1 MSGPPPA
8 NAPLLPSPSSTSSAE
23 QPPPAVPSALMSSSV
38 PPSSSSS
45 IPAPAR
51 ATKSPPLAHSLSTL
65 KVADPPIANPV
76 IPTSIPT
83 GITSSLADADEHPLP
98 SSKRRRSSAGGAVPA
113 SAPGS
118 AGKGHRRTPSG
129 RVLEDDDSPGSP
141 LLGSSLSG
149 FAGSGAGGTR
159 AISAGLAMS
168 TPGSVGAGA
177 ASGPLNGSSAEQE
190 LLQGKEKEEP
200 PRISPLQTGNSLRA
214 SPAVHFELPSFP
226 VLPPSQPAPNQTF
239 QTPSQVSSILSLPP
253 PLLLQLAR
261 TDSPEEQREI
271 AERASAKSYLSSMAI
286 PPPSPTTFVNDIQKA
301 GLSMTPA
308 ASGGPISSSATSAPT
323 VSSAAG
329 ASSTPSTDASSSALS
344 LPSRSSPHPLTL
356 LASVPF
362 TLPSLS
368 TLQSATRNNPAIPLL
383 LGQGFSPP
391 IPGVLAPIPGIPG
404 VGEALKLAI
413 ADGRTTEEG
422 GFKPSF
428 ASAEDWSLRAAKEQ
442 VLSSGR
448 RPSSSSSGETTAVPR
463 SPSSANTATP
473 TRPTLT
479 PSHSFNAREI
489 TALAAQMK
497 QWALAEQE
505 KQVEQH
511 VVEAKSAAVLLAAQ
525 AQVAAAGEGGEG
537 VAVGTGDGIEGAG
550 GIGDAQLDLSEYAE
564 AYKKQLDA
572 LASGY
577 FAQLHR
583 DALARLVE
591 EKTAEDAGVG
601 TAGSAGAGEATTTAN
616 GSITL
621 STSSSPGDSSTTTSA
636 PPHVSPTGFVA
647 AASGHPSPA
656 GSPPPVPTSASSSVP
671 VLSSSQAPTLTS
683 LTSLTSSR
691 HVAESMHIRASAAA
705 AVAAQVMAAKDLA
718 RSAGERLVRLGAD
731 TQKVVDG
738 VREVVEAE
746 GQKSRRGSE
755 TVGTGM
761 VGMRRGSADVA
772 TASSAAGMSRTLS
785 GGSVQSI
792 PEQDK
797 MAVEDVGMVPT
808 PSSGAVGGPS
818 QTPVAAAPPPPL
830 PSASRMPASPLSAR
844 DLASLPPAQAPSAAS
859 HPGAPSDPA
868 SAIAT
873 VGSHAQQRQSSLPSH
888 HHPQQQHHHPQNIQ
902 QELHQSAAPLTPAQ
916 TGSSGGPGD
925 LSNPSVLASVAA
937 PHKRDYLL
945 SYAHAMYAKDPHS
958 DDLLPLLHTL
968 ESMHPDHL
976 PTLLLISCVYYTR
989 GELESSLYYNK
1000 RLLGFDPTYVE
1011 AMSNIGTTLRAM
1023 GKWSEAEN
1031 WWWKAIKLR
1040 PTYWD
1045 ATENLLG
1052 VLCNPIPHA
1061 PPTIDGHGVA
1071 QHPPTQPR
1079 YHEAIALCEYVESQ
1093 IFAPPA
1099 SAQHPAYPPTSN
1111 QFLNPI
1117 AALPRPRK
1125 LPATVPFNHVHR
1137 LQNLLYAKGN
1147 LRLQLGDIVGAQDE
1161 YEKAIE
1167 VALSFPEWAQR
1178 IPNLQWPLEGCTTRD
1193 LLVATTVIGRI
1204 LAAYAQGGTD
1214 NSLVTRTA
1222 VQLGVADERGGIP
1235 FERIFRV
1242 VKDGGDA
1249 YAAKLLE
1256 LGGGV
1261 LPTVL
1266 LQPHLLAQLPGM
1278 LFTEAR
1284 GGLPALLDPSL
1295 AAADPS
1301 SASVVDPARKAIE
1314 ASAKQT
1320 TSTMLLTLA
1329 KLLQDSLGP
1338 TSTVKVIVGGIP
1350 ASQSLL
1356 LPLYYV
1362 ALALYP
1368 SPSTCNNL
1376 GILLSTLTAT
1386 TLVGGNDP
1394 AKPPVLLTGQSL
1406 ALAYY
1411 QTGLKLDPRHPHLY
1425 TNLGS
1430 LLKDMGKLAEAVEM
1444 YKSAVQFNP
1453 TFDVALANLAN
1464 AVKDT
1469 GQIQESIPYYRQAVK
1484 LNPNFPE
1491 AVCGLV
1497 NALGGVCD
1505 WAGRGGVE
1513 EEWLVNEHKQLLHV
1527 PTPPGRP
1534 RPRQGYMAQISDLV
1548 ARQLR
1553 EGLSYGIGSLR
1564 ASGNFQDWMNLI
1576 AHAIFGTTH
1585 PSPAAMQPWI
1595 ARLQFLLSD
1604 YDRPTS
1610 NINEGGYLIRLIE
1623 RLMRRIQRRWYL
1635 SEFGAKVYIE
1645 SGEQTPN
1652 RINPTQADL
1661 VKYRR
1666 PALPPSLP
1674 PIPVPTVLP
1683 FHCFT
1688 LPVTAR
1694 ETRLISHRTGLRISH
1709 ATLNQPWMP
1718 PIVYPPPRPP
1728 ANGKINVGYVSS
1740 DLGNHPLSHLMQSVF
1755 GYHDLD
1761 RYNVFVYA
1769 TSPSDKSPYRLKIE
1783 HESQH
1788 FFDVSA
1794 ESTAQIVERIVKDEI
1809 HVLINLSGYTKG
1821 ARNEVFAARPAPVQ
1835 MSYMGFASTLSAGW
1849 CDYFIVDPI
1858 VCPPHL
1864 VSGNQWRYWAGHT
1877 TSVVDT
1883 KALGPTDFEGDLDPE
1898 SSSEGYVYTEKL
1910 IYLPHSYFVT
1920 DHKQAWRED
1929 ESVGLKPGEAPIT
1942 STLPPSNEVSWALEE
1957 NKRLQMRRAMF
1968 PNIRDDT
1975 IILANWNQLYKIDPF
1990 IFRIWLNILK
2000 QHPNAILWLLRFP
2013 APGEAHLKDTAVR
2026 WAGEEVA
2033 NRVIFT
2039 DVANKN
2045 DHIHRGRIADLFLDT
2060 TECNAHTTAAD
2071 ILWSGTPILTFPRHS
2086 HKMCSRVAAS
2096 IAVATGFGPQM
2107 IVNSAEEYER
2117 RALELA
2123 ASLAYETI
2131 PADPS
2136 KPPTTLEGRE
2146 QRRGRGELAELRK
2159 KLFLTREQSP
2169 LFDTR
2174 RWVRNLETGLREAWE
2189 RWVRGHEFEDAPEWM
2204 DGPGR
2209 ASACIWIEDDVD
2221 AQNLQRRRP
2230 YF

>member
-1 MSGPPPA
+1 MSGPPPTSA
-8 NAPLLPSPSSTSSAE
+8 APLPSTSSSAAE
-23 QPPPAVPSALMSSSV
+23 QPPPGVPSAQLSASV

-51 ATKSPPLAHSLSTL
+51 AASSPPLAHALSTL
-65 KVADPPIANPV
+65 EVADPPNFKPVSPATAATAASSSIA
-76 IPTSIPT
+76 TSDDP
-83 GITSSLADADEHPLP
+83 PLP
-98 SSKRRRSSAGGAVPA
+98 SSKRRRSSAGVGVPA
-113 SAPGS
+113 SAPGP
-118 AGKGHRRTPSG
+118 AAKGHRRTPSG
-129 RVLEDDDSPGSP
+129 RILEDGDAPGSP
-141 LLGSSLSG
+141 LIGSSLSG
-149 FAGSGAGGTR
+149 FAGGSADGAPRRGSLT
-159 AISAGLAMS
+159 GLAL
-168 TPGSVGAGA
+168 TPGSGAPAGGSVVRMNGA
-177 ASGPLNGSSAEQE
+177 QEQPH
-190 LLQGKEKEEP
+190 QVQPEKELP
-200 PRISPLQTGNSLRA
+200 PRLSPLQTHRA
-214 SPAVHFELPSFP
+214 SPPAPLELPSFP
-226 VLPPSQPAPNQTF
+226 VLPPSQPGPNQTF

-271 AERASAKSYLSSMAI
+271 AERASARSYLSSMAI

-301 GLSMTPA
+301 GLQMTPA
-308 ASGGPISSSATSAPT
+308 AGISTASSSGLTAPPPPT
-323 VSSAAG
+323 GDAPPTSSAA
-329 ASSTPSTDASSSALS
+329 PSTSLS

-368 TLQSATRNNPAIPLL
+368 TLQSATKNNPAIPLL

-391 IPGVLAPIPGIPG
+391 TPGVLAPIPGIPG

-413 ADGRTTEEG
+413 GDGRAAEEGG
-422 GFKPSF
+422 GFKPVF
-428 ASAEDWSLRAAKEQ
+428 ASVEDWSLRAAKEQ
-442 VLSSGR
+442 VLSGGAANNSSSAAR
-448 RPSSSSSGETTAVPR
+448 AASPSSSSSGVATAVPK
-463 SPSSANTATP
+463 SPSSASASATP

-525 AQVAAAGEGGEG
+525 AQVAANVEEAAEGATAPGGGAVEGAGEG
-537 VAVGTGDGIEGAG
+537 AA
-550 GIGDAQLDLSEYAE
+550 LDLSEYAE
-564 AYKKQLDA
+564 AYKRQLDA

-591 EKTAEDAGVG
+591 EKTSEE
-601 TAGSAGAGEATTTAN
+601 SATVAVVSGAGQAASSTSAVPP
-616 GSITL
+616 
-621 STSSSPGDSSTTTSA
+621 TSSSGGAALAARTAAPVSA
-636 PPHVSPTGFVA
+636 AGVVG
-647 AASGHPSPA
+647 AASGQPSPA
-656 GSPPPVPTSASSSVP
+656 GSPPPPAPASSSVP

-691 HVAESMHIRASAAA
+691 TVAESMHIRASAAA

-718 RSAGERLVRLGAD
+718 RSAGERLVKLGAD
-731 TQKVVDG
+731 TRKVVEE

-761 VGMRRGSADVA
+761 AGMRRGSAD
-772 TASSAAGMSRTLS
+772 AAMSVGMSRTLS
-785 GGSVQSI
+785 GGSAKSV

-797 MAVEDVGMVPT
+797 MAIEDVGVVPA

-818 QTPVAAAPPPPL
+818 HASAAPPPPL
-830 PSASRMPASPLSAR
+830 PSASRTPASPLSTA

-859 HPGAPSDPA
+859 HPGAPGHPS
-868 SAIAT
+868 SA
-873 VGSHAQQRQSSLPSH
+873 VAQQQ
-888 HHPQQQHHHPQNIQ
+888 
-902 QELHQSAAPLTPAQ
+902 AAPLPVATV
-916 TGSSGGPGD
+916 SGPGD
-925 LSNPSVLASVAA
+925 LTNPSVLASVAS
-937 PHKRDYLL
+937 PQKRDYLL
-945 SYAHAMYAKDPHS
+945 SYAHALYAKDPQS
-958 DDLLPLLHTL
+958 DELLPLLHTI

-976 PTLLLISCVYYTR
+976 PTLLLVSCVYYTR
-989 GELESSLYYNK
+989 AELESSLYYNK

-1023 GKWSEAEN
+1023 GKWSEAEK

-1052 VLCNPIPHA
+1052 VLCNPVPHA
-1061 PPTIDGHGVA
+1061 PPTSGGHGAA
-1071 QHPPTQPR
+1071 QPPPNQPR
-1079 YHEAIALCEYVESQ
+1079 YLEAIALCDYVETQ
-1093 IFAPPA
+1093 IFAPQA
-1099 SAQHPAYPPTSN
+1099 SATNPAYPQTAN
-1111 QFLNPI
+1111 AFLNPV

-1147 LRLQLGDIVGAQDE
+1147 LRLQVGDLGGAQDE

-1167 VALSFPEWAQR
+1167 VALSLPDWAQR
-1178 IPNLQWPLEGCTTRD
+1178 IPGLQWPLEGCTTRD
-1193 LLVATTVIGRI
+1193 LVVAATVIGRI
-1204 LAAYAQGGTD
+1204 LAAYAQGGADTT
-1214 NSLVTRTA
+1214 LVARTA
-1222 VQLGVADERGGIP
+1222 AQLGVADERGGVP
-1235 FERIFRV
+1235 FERVFRV
-1242 VKDGGDA
+1242 VKNGGDA

-1266 LQPHLLAQLPGM
+1266 LEPHLLGQLPGM
-1278 LFTEAR
+1278 LFPEAR
-1284 GGLPALLDPSL
+1284 GTLPALLDPAL
-1295 AAADPS
+1295 ASADPS
-1301 SASVVDPARKAIE
+1301 TASVADPARKAIE

-1338 TSTVKVIVGGIP
+1338 TSTMKITIGGIP

-1386 TLVGGNDP
+1386 TIVGSQDP
-1394 AKPPVLLTGQSL
+1394 TKPPVVLTGQTL
-1406 ALAYY
+1406 AMRYY

-1505 WAGRGGVE
+1505 WAGRGGVG
-1513 EEWLVNEHKQLLHV
+1513 EEWIVDANKVLLRV
-1527 PTPPGRP
+1527 TPQAGRSLP
-1534 RPRQGYMAQISDLV
+1534 REGYMAQISDLV
-1548 ARQLR
+1548 GRQLQD
-1553 EGLSYGIGSLR
+1553 GHSYGIGSLR
-1564 ASGNFQDWMNLI
+1564 SCGNFQDWMNLI
-1576 AHAIFGTTH
+1576 ALAIYGTVN
-1585 PSPAAMQPWI
+1585 PPPQAMQPWI
-1595 ARLQFLLSD
+1595 ARLQFLLGEF
-1604 YDRPTS
+1604 DRQS
-1610 NINEGGYLIRLIE
+1610 SHVNEGGFLIRLVE

-1635 SEFGAKVYIE
+1635 TEFGATTYVE
-1645 SGEQTPN
+1645 SGGQEPNKITPS
-1652 RINPTQADL
+1652 QADL

-1666 PALPPSLP
+1666 PPLPPSLP

-1728 ANGKINVGYVSS
+1728 LNGKINVGYVSS

-1755 GYHDLD
+1755 GYHDLEH
-1761 RYNVFVYA
+1761 YNVFVYA

-1783 HESQH
+1783 SESQH

-1864 VSGNQWRYWAGHT
+1864 VSGNQWRYWNGHT
-1877 TSVVDT
+1877 STQVDT
-1883 KALGPTDFEGDLDPE
+1883 KQPMPTDFEGDLDPE
-1898 SSSEGYVYTEKL
+1898 STSDNYVYTEKL

-1929 ESVGLKPGEAPIT
+1929 ETIGLKPGEPPVT
-1942 STLPPSNEVSWALEE
+1942 STLPPSEEVSWALEE

-1975 IILANWNQLYKIDPF
+1975 LIFANWNQLYKIDPF

-2000 QHPNAILWLLRFP
+2000 QHPNSILWLLRFP

-2033 NRVIFT
+2033 NRVVFT

-2071 ILWSGTPILTFPRHS
+2071 ILWSGTPILTYPRHD

-2107 IVNSAEEYER
+2107 IVSSAEEYER

-2123 ASLAYETI
+2123 SGLVYDTV
-2131 PADPS
+2131 PADKS
-2136 KPPTTLEGRE
+2136 KPASTLEGRE
-2146 QRRGRGELAELRK
+2146 QRRGRGELAEMRK
-2159 KLFLTREQSP
+2159 TLFLTREQSP
-2169 LFDTR
+2169 LFDTK
-2174 RWVRNLETGLREAWE
+2174 RWVRNLEKGLTEAWE
-2189 RWVRGHEFEDAPEWM
+2189 RWVRGHEFEDAPEWI

-2209 ASACIWIEDDVD
+2209 STSCIWIDDDVD
-2221 AQNLQRRRP
+2221 GKNLSTRQP